1 MIFWRS
7 FRASY
12 RAEPQRPQAPFTE
25 CSREA
30 VPDVALVSE
39 AYGWPGDLSDD
50 QILQRLDALNAE
62 RAEEEKRGIIR
73 WLRPEFQ
80 NPGGAA
86 TTQQSL
92 GLPVAPAV
100 SKSKPAKKPAW
111 PKDLV
116 GQVSSVRALLAS
128 APTPTK
134 PAEVAASFKGARSEK
149 VADLLAALEALGQA
163 RKLDGDRF
171 AA

>member
-1 MIFWRS
+1 MVGGS
-7 FRASY
+7 
-12 RAEPQRPQAPFTE
+12 
-25 CSREA
+25 
-30 VPDVALVSE
+30 
-39 AYGWPGDLSDD
+39 SDE
-50 QILQRLDALNAE
+50 QILQKLVALNAE

-86 TTQQSL
+86 TTQQDL
-92 GLPVAPAV
+92 GLAKIEA
-100 SKSKPAKKPAW
+100 KPAKTKGTKPAW

-116 GQVSSVRALLAS
+116 SQISAVRAQLA
-128 APTPTK
+128 
-134 PAEVAASFKGARSEK
+134 AASTPMKAADVAKAFKAAKLEK
-149 VADLLAALEALGQA
+149 VTELLAALEALGQA